1 MFPFSIIRMSCLDSN
16 IPSNINI
23 ESIGSEILWLARTAP
38 DVNYFATLSN
48 PVLKRMQNEGTKHK
62 FILYMLNNIFSK
74 HVTVFNVFADIAVNF
89 IIESFNQASTYF
101 TALN

>member
-16 IPSNINI
+16 IPSNIYI

-38 DVNYFATLSN
+38 DVNYFARLSN
-48 PVLKRMQNEGTKHK
+48 PVLKRMQNQGTKHK